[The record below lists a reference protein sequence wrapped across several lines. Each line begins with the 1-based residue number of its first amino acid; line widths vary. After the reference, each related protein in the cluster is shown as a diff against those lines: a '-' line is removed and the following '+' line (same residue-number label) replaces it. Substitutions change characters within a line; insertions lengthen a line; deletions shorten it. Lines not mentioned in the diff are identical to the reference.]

1 MLIKFRSRP
10 NSIKKGYDFFYHDV
24 TVVHQVSLTLPA
36 PPLHLCFPSRNITK
50 NAETHPTPM
59 RDVIIEQPFFEDS
72 ITRVPSSFKKLDIH
86 KTLSLTF

>member
-1 MLIKFRSRP
+1 MKFLSRP
-10 NSIKKGYDFFYHDV
+10 NSIKKGYDFFYHYV

-36 PPLHLCFPSRNITK
+36 PLHLCFPSRNITK
-50 NAETHPTPM
+50 NAETYPTPM
-59 RDVIIEQPFFEDS
+59 LDVIIEQPLFEDS